1 MNFNVNDNPLLVAP
15 RPVRITAAY
24 PHLARST
31 HFKLVASQVDHVK
44 LSDDTENIDEYKQPT
59 RVDSSV
65 SSDKDLSSP
74 RASPRST
81 LPSEAL
87 EEFLSICMGWKCPS
101 SPVLR
106 PRRNGAVSLPTFG
119 LPYRSRS
126 RVDFIHAKGDISS
139 ITLTEENEWV
149 PRARSPQTLYERD
162 ELQNL
167 EMQDLDTQ
175 RWNIA
180 HSLSSPISRA
190 RNPFLRHPSYDIA
203 LSGIS
208 NFSQSSPP
216 IISAT
221 PMSPATVP
229 LPVPTPD
236 ELVKVY

>member
-15 RPVRITAAY
+15 RPVRITSHFARTT
-24 PHLARST
+24 HL
-31 HFKLVASQVDHVK
+31 KLVAPQVDHVM
-44 LSDDTENIDEYKQPT
+44 LSEDTEHVDEYKQPT

-74 RASPRST
+74 RASPRSS

-126 RVDFIHAKGDISS
+126 RVDFIHAKGDLSS

-162 ELQNL
+162 ELENL
-167 EMQDLDTQ
+167 DVQDLDTQ
-175 RWNIA
+175 RWNIT
-180 HSLSSPISRA
+180 HTLSSPISRA
-190 RNPFLRHPSYDIA
+190 RNPFLRHPSYDTA

-216 IISAT
+216 ITSAT
-221 PMSPATVP
+221 PMSPAAVP

-236 ELVKVY
+236 ELIKVY

>member
-15 RPVRITAAY
+15 RPVRITT
-24 PHLARST
+24 HLARST
-31 HFKLVASQVDHVK
+31 HFKLVTSQVDHVK
-44 LSDDTENIDEYKQPT
+44 LSEDTENVDEHKQPI
-59 RVDSSV
+59 RVDSV

-74 RASPRST
+74 RASPRSS

-139 ITLTEENEWV
+139 ITLTEESEWV
-149 PRARSPQTLYERD
+149 PRTRSPHTLYERD
-162 ELQNL
+162 ELENL
-167 EMQDLDTQ
+167 DIQDLDTQ
-175 RWNIA
+175 RWNVA
-180 HSLSSPISRA
+180 HTLSSPISRA
-190 RNPFLRHPSYDIA
+190 RNPFLRHPSYDVA

-208 NFSQSSPP
+208 NFSQSSSP
-216 IISAT
+216 ITSATAT

>member
-1 MNFNVNDNPLLVAP
+1 MNLNVNDNPLLVAP
-15 RPVRITAAY
+15 RPVRIT
-24 PHLARST
+24 PHSARST

-44 LSDDTENIDEYKQPT
+44 LSEDIENIDEYKQPT
-59 RVDSSV
+59 RIDSSV

-74 RASPRST
+74 RASPRSS

-126 RVDFIHAKGDISS
+126 RVDFIHAKGDLSS

-149 PRARSPQTLYERD
+149 SRARSPQTLYELD
-162 ELQNL
+162 ELENL
-167 EMQDLDTQ
+167 DIQDLDAQ
-175 RWNIA
+175 SISNISCA
-180 HSLSSPISRA
+180 QSIFTS
-190 RNPFLRHPSYDIA
+190 PSYDIA
-203 LSGIS
+203 VSGIS
-208 NFSQSSPP
+208 NFSQSSSP
-216 IISAT
+216 ITSAT

>member
-15 RPVRITAAY
+15 RPVRIT

-44 LSDDTENIDEYKQPT
+44 LSEDTENIDEYKQPT
-59 RVDSSV
+59 RIDSSV

-74 RASPRST
+74 RASPRSS

-126 RVDFIHAKGDISS
+126 RVDFIHAKGDLSS
-139 ITLTEENEWV
+139 ITLTEENEWI
-149 PRARSPQTLYERD
+149 PRARSPHTLYERD
-162 ELQNL
+162 ELENF
-167 EMQDLDTQ
+167 EIQDFDTQ

-180 HSLSSPISRA
+180 HTLSSPISRA

-216 IISAT
+216 ITSAT
-221 PMSPATVP
+221 PMSPAAVP

>member
-1 MNFNVNDNPLLVAP
+1 MNFNVNDSPLLVAP
-15 RPVRITAAY
+15 RPVRIT

-31 HFKLVASQVDHVK
+31 HLKLVAPQVDHVK
-44 LSDDTENIDEYKQPT
+44 LSEDTENIDEFKQPT
-59 RVDSSV
+59 HVDSSI

-74 RASPRST
+74 RASPRSS

-106 PRRNGAVSLPTFG
+106 PRRNGAASLPTFG

-126 RVDFIHAKGDISS
+126 RVEFIHAKGDLSS
-139 ITLTEENEWV
+139 ITLTEENEWL

-162 ELQNL
+162 ELENFDV
-167 EMQDLDTQ
+167 QDLNTQ
-175 RWNIA
+175 RWNTA

-216 IISAT
+216 ITSAT
-221 PMSPATVP
+221 PMSPAAVP